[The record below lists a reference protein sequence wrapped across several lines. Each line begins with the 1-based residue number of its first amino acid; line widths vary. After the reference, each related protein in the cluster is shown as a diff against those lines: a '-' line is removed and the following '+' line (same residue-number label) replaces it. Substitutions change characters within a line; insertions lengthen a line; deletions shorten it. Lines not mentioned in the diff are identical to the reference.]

1 MSSSMRTDV
10 LLVEDDPNDAEVARR
25 AFRRSGLEGSLVVVR
40 DGQEAL
46 DFVFGGEE
54 GSSDAPRRVPRVI
67 FLDLKL
73 PGLNGWDVLRRL
85 RSDVRTEE
93 VPVVVV
99 SSSDRESEIRESYR
113 LGANSFLVKQ
123 YQRERPGQY
132 LADAARYW
140 LELNRGP
147 R

>member
-1 MSSSMRTDV
+1 MSRYADV

-25 AFRRSGLEGSLVVVR
+25 AFRRSGLEASLVVVR

-46 DFVFGGEE
+46 DYVY
-54 GSSDAPRRVPRVI
+54 GSGHGDAREPRPVPRVI

-73 PGLNGWDVLRRL
+73 PGLNGWDVLRCI

-93 VPVVVV
+93 VPVVMV
-99 SSSDRESEIRESYR
+99 SSSDRESDIRESYR
-113 LGANSFLVKQ
+113 LGANSYLVKQ

-140 LELNRGP
+140 IELNRGP
-147 R
+147 Q

>member
-1 MSSSMRTDV
+1 MRTDI
-10 LLVEDDPNDAEVARR
+10 LLVEDDPNDVEVARR
-25 AFRRSGLEGSLVVVR
+25 AFQRSGLEASLVVVR
-40 DGQEAL
+40 DGKEAL
-46 DFVFGGEE
+46 DYVFGSEE
-54 GSSDAPRRVPRVI
+54 GGSDAPRSVPRVI

-99 SSSDRESEIRESYR
+99 SSSDRESDIRESYR

-147 R
+147 G

>member
-1 MSSSMRTDV
+1 MSARADV

-46 DFVFGGEE
+46 DYVFG
-54 GSSDAPRRVPRVI
+54 SASDDSGDPRPVPRVI

-73 PGLNGWDVLRRL
+73 PGLNGWDVLRCL
-85 RSDVRTEE
+85 RSHVRTEE
-93 VPVVVV
+93 VPVVMV
-99 SSSDRESEIRESYR
+99 SSSDRESDIRESYR

-147 R
+147 Q